1 MKRKP
6 VAILLAVL
14 LVAVTCSVAFSSVF
28 AETGENL
35 FYNGDFTQHNGTTPE
50 GWAIENANRYY
61 SSTVSNTVVT
71 PTGANTVVFTAKAAA
86 TGTFTTLYNTRS
98 IQIQK
103 NTKYTISYYIKDKNI
118 PGLRFFLYEPD
129 GLDRHGN
136 AFHYEG
142 PVNGRNIYSYYWDDG
157 ANTRIVRTEIKND
170 IVVEN
175 TGYKLRDSAN
185 IYANSMAYVEGTVNG
200 STQQLIL
207 TGDFDGTANGQ
218 KGTDQ
223 WVKIVHTFTTGNK
236 NSHEALVRYGIS
248 VPGFAGGQVAV
259 GGFTMLAEPVDVTLT
274 PKVNNAD
281 LGYTAPAT
289 LSVGSKANFYAYAL
303 PGNEFTGWYESS
315 APNAKLL
322 TNSPFYVFECTAGNA
337 SAALNYE
344 ARFSAGAG
352 AVPAA
357 GFENGYTAKQM
368 LVRFNSAK
376 PGTYLNKHENWACA
390 SDSAL
395 TWQQI
400 SVNSSVSHGGSHS
413 VELNTRY
420 SHAGYLVPVT
430 LKPNTN
436 YVLSFYGLDENIG
449 NILNVRVLPY
459 NQTPYVKD
467 AQGNLKINTATL
479 GTTASPVSATGTWT
493 ETTVQFNTGSNT
505 KVSVWFNFAGPAG
518 VMYVDDI
525 SIFEPVSVGVEFE
538 PGGTAMVSRSGLAA
552 KNSQVIFVAQ
562 PNSGNTFAGWYEKSG
577 GTLVSANPVL
587 AVTATGPLRY
597 VAHFNG
603 YNKPPRDVLA
613 ATGNDG
619 TFESGTVSG
628 WSASYEGQQSFWS
641 YFTPSN
647 EQAYEGFKSLKLHA
661 RNQDVVLPLNSLRK
675 NTDYVLSFYFL
686 LPRYD
691 EETKITSVGVTGSSD
706 ISLVTSSSVLAS
718 AGNIAA
724 GRGWQKQSLYF
735 NTGDTDH
742 GSFILSYH
750 SNYIAAYMYLDN
762 LFLTEYTPNQTLEN
776 GSLEQ
781 STTSWLGDLTPNTA
795 EKAAQLN
802 KAGQT
807 GYQVVAV
814 EPASA
819 YTVTFRAKGRLLAAA
834 TELEFE
840 NPSVKNALSSLSFVK
855 TSAESF
861 QTYSYTF
868 YSGPHQAVRLAFTAL
883 GNNALF
889 GGVTLTKAQEPYG
902 TVVEKVDF
910 ETERFALKHAV
921 SAWQLYTGAAGNQN
935 VHSGTSS
942 LRFVADAAGAGAAAF
957 NEAFLSQ
964 QLVQGVAYRISLW
977 YKAAGAGAGS
987 FAFAPDYTAQYNYGA
1002 VTAHSLSQGWQQAS
1016 FSFVATG
1023 DLCVKPLLSSIAG
1036 QTKGDFYIDDI
1047 TVEVSTP
1054 IVIEKNVKS
1063 SYCEELYSAV
1073 ENGSF
1078 EYAVK
1083 NQNWANL
1090 PGTATVVSGNAL
1102 SGKQSLRVTAGTKY
1116 FLQIPVEKSAEYIF
1130 GASLRANAAVS
1141 GYVGL
1146 MLGQDISKKTDWF
1159 CDAAGNTAS
1168 KIQLTDFSGKWQRGA
1183 FRFASSNSGFVNLVI
1198 VVTSGTLELD
1208 SVQLFRSDKAY
1219 ESDPNNYTVYKN
1231 YNFEATDSNTCV
1243 INGGFGPQPYY
1254 KKSK

>member
-1 MKRKP
+1 M
-6 VAILLAVL
+6 
-14 LVAVTCSVAFSSVF
+14 
-28 AETGENL
+28 
-35 FYNGDFTQHNGTTPE
+35 
-50 GWAIENANRYY
+50 
-61 SSTVSNTVVT
+61 
-71 PTGANTVVFTAKAAA
+71 
-86 TGTFTTLYNTRS
+86 
-98 IQIQK
+98 
-103 NTKYTISYYIKDKNI
+103 
-118 PGLRFFLYEPD
+118 
-129 GLDRHGN
+129 
-136 AFHYEG
+136 
-142 PVNGRNIYSYYWDDG
+142 
-157 ANTRIVRTEIKND
+157 
-170 IVVEN
+170 
-175 TGYKLRDSAN
+175 
-185 IYANSMAYVEGTVNG
+185 
-200 STQQLIL
+200 
-207 TGDFDGTANGQ
+207 
-218 KGTDQ
+218 
-223 WVKIVHTFTTGNK
+223 
-236 NSHEALVRYGIS
+236 
-248 VPGFAGGQVAV
+248 
-259 GGFTMLAEPVDVTLT
+259 
-274 PKVNNAD
+274 
-281 LGYTAPAT
+281 
-289 LSVGSKANFYAYAL
+289 
-303 PGNEFTGWYESS
+303 
-315 APNAKLL
+315 
-322 TNSPFYVFECTAGNA
+322 
-337 SAALNYE
+337 
-344 ARFSAGAG
+344 
-352 AVPAA
+352 
-357 GFENGYTAKQM
+357 
-368 LVRFNSAK
+368 
-376 PGTYLNKHENWACA
+376 
-390 SDSAL
+390 
-395 TWQQI
+395 
-400 SVNSSVSHGGSHS
+400 
-413 VELNTRY
+413 
-420 SHAGYLVPVT
+420 
-430 LKPNTN
+430 
-436 YVLSFYGLDENIG
+436 
-449 NILNVRVLPY
+449 
-459 NQTPYVKD
+459 
-467 AQGNLKINTATL
+467 
-479 GTTASPVSATGTWT
+479 
-493 ETTVQFNTGSNT
+493 
-505 KVSVWFNFAGPAG
+505 
-518 VMYVDDI
+518 
-525 SIFEPVSVGVEFE
+525 
-538 PGGTAMVSRSGLAA
+538 
-552 KNSQVIFVAQ
+552 
-562 PNSGNTFAGWYEKSG
+562 
-577 GTLVSANPVL
+577 
-587 AVTATGPLRY
+587 
-597 VAHFNG
+597 
-603 YNKPPRDVLA
+603 
-613 ATGNDG
+613 
-619 TFESGTVSG
+619 
-628 WSASYEGQQSFWS
+628 
-641 YFTPSN
+641 
-647 EQAYEGFKSLKLHA
+647 
-661 RNQDVVLPLNSLRK
+661 
-675 NTDYVLSFYFL
+675 
-686 LPRYD
+686 
-691 EETKITSVGVTGSSD
+691 
-706 ISLVTSSSVLAS
+706 
-718 AGNIAA
+718 
-724 GRGWQKQSLYF
+724 
-735 NTGDTDH
+735 
-742 GSFILSYH
+742 
-750 SNYIAAYMYLDN
+750 
-762 LFLTEYTPNQTLEN
+762 
-776 GSLEQ
+776 
-781 STTSWLGDLTPNTA
+781 
-795 EKAAQLN
+795 
-802 KAGQT
+802 
-807 GYQVVAV
+807 
-814 EPASA
+814 
-819 YTVTFRAKGRLLAAA
+819 AAA

-840 NPSVKNALSSLSFVK
+840 NPSVKNALSSLSFIK

-957 NEAFLSQ
+957 HEAFLSQ

-1159 CDAAGNTAS
+1159 CDAAGNPAS

>member
-518 VMYVDDI
+518 VIPVKEYYFVCDLIKQKYVERGVDKMIQHVGPNQGSTDHQTEQLNYILKEKGRTDLFDVYTDHCYLRTEDVTRDVYGDLAFEWFNAFVQPLKDTGIFNNGSGKEFWIDEFNCGISGKVMGDDMPWSGVQNVVGAI
-525 SIFEPVSVGVEFE
+525 VAQKVGIQNIVFWQLYDQLWTDQNNTGGEFKNGIQITGCAPSLFESSIPHSQYYLTSLFSRYNGSKNGTVYNTSTGENYNGVYIGCVKLSNGDYTVSVVNTNAESVDLTVLFDKAINKTLFRHLE
-538 PGGTAMVSRSGLAA
+538 TVNVVPETQAHLASADKTYVSV
-552 KNSQVIFVAQ
+552 KNKF
-562 PNSGNTFAGWYEKSG
+562 
-577 GTLVSANPVL
+577 
-587 AVTATGPLRY
+587 
-597 VAHFNG
+597 
-603 YNKPPRDVLA
+603 RDVLPA
-613 ATGNDG
+613 GA
-619 TFESGTVSG
+619 V
-628 WSASYEGQQSFWS
+628 AIY
-641 YFTPSN
+641 
-647 EQAYEGFKSLKLHA
+647 
-661 RNQDVVLPLNSLRK
+661 
-675 NTDYVLSFYFL
+675 
-686 LPRYD
+686 
-691 EETKITSVGVTGSSD
+691 TSV
-706 ISLVTSSSVLAS
+706 
-718 AGNIAA
+718 
-724 GRGWQKQSLYF
+724 
-735 NTGDTDH
+735 
-742 GSFILSYH
+742 
-750 SNYIAAYMYLDN
+750 
-762 LFLTEYTPNQTLEN
+762 
-776 GSLEQ
+776 
-781 STTSWLGDLTPNTA
+781 
-795 EKAAQLN
+795 
-802 KAGQT
+802 
-807 GYQVVAV
+807 
-814 EPASA
+814 
-819 YTVTFRAKGRLLAAA
+819 KG
-834 TELEFE
+834 
-840 NPSVKNALSSLSFVK
+840 
-855 TSAESF
+855 
-861 QTYSYTF
+861 
-868 YSGPHQAVRLAFTAL
+868 
-883 GNNALF
+883 
-889 GGVTLTKAQEPYG
+889 
-902 TVVEKVDF
+902 
-910 ETERFALKHAV
+910 
-921 SAWQLYTGAAGNQN
+921 
-935 VHSGTSS
+935 
-942 LRFVADAAGAGAAAF
+942 
-957 NEAFLSQ
+957 
-964 QLVQGVAYRISLW
+964 
-977 YKAAGAGAGS
+977 
-987 FAFAPDYTAQYNYGA
+987 
-1002 VTAHSLSQGWQQAS
+1002 
-1016 FSFVATG
+1016 
-1023 DLCVKPLLSSIAG
+1023 
-1036 QTKGDFYIDDI
+1036 
-1047 TVEVSTP
+1047 
-1054 IVIEKNVKS
+1054 
-1063 SYCEELYSAV
+1063 
-1073 ENGSF
+1073 
-1078 EYAVK
+1078 
-1083 NQNWANL
+1083 
-1090 PGTATVVSGNAL
+1090 
-1102 SGKQSLRVTAGTKY
+1102 
-1116 FLQIPVEKSAEYIF
+1116 
-1130 GASLRANAAVS
+1130 
-1141 GYVGL
+1141 
-1146 MLGQDISKKTDWF
+1146 
-1159 CDAAGNTAS
+1159 
-1168 KIQLTDFSGKWQRGA
+1168 
-1183 FRFASSNSGFVNLVI
+1183 
-1198 VVTSGTLELD
+1198 
-1208 SVQLFRSDKAY
+1208 
-1219 ESDPNNYTVYKN
+1219 
-1231 YNFEATDSNTCV
+1231 
-1243 INGGFGPQPYY
+1243 
-1254 KKSK
+1254 